1 MKSACTQNDR
11 HTPPLSI
18 WRSDPVYQKYNQNNF
33 RNNSSRLKKKH
44 FGPSTTKKSSKKSTK
59 KKKVK
64 KEYNYE
70 FSDSDNYMLI
80 TPRETYPTEEEE
92 DSFFATRPEEEEYN
106 DEDYEVE
113 EPEESDP
120 EDYIIFSIKKE
131 ATEELEGK
139 SNLF

>member
-1 MKSACTQNDR
+1 M
-11 HTPPLSI
+11 
-18 WRSDPVYQKYNQNNF
+18 
-33 RNNSSRLKKKH
+33 KKKH
-44 FGPSTTKKSSKKSTK
+44 FGSSTPKKSTKKSTK

-64 KEYNYE
+64 KEYNSD
-70 FSDSDNYMLI
+70 FSDSDNYKLI
-80 TPRETYPTEEEE
+80 TPRATYPTEEEE
-92 DSFFATRPEEEEYN
+92 DSLFAPRPEEEEGYY

-120 EDYIIFSIKKE
+120 EDYILHSIKKE